1 MRTAAL
7 WGQVP
12 LLLEEADGISCLHGG
27 LEGARRVGAIY
38 LRNLGTGGELTLRG
52 FGQVGSGR
60 HAVGVRQLVFHANHT
75 CSLEANS
82 GNDGK
87 NQEKQKEDDKCANEA
102 VIGNSGDTDLTQKYE
117 SRNGSRDPPPQL
129 CAWL

>member
-1 MRTAAL
+1 M
-7 WGQVP
+7 
-12 LLLEEADGISCLHGG
+12 
-27 LEGARRVGAIY
+27 
-38 LRNLGTGGELTLRG
+38 RG

-60 HAVGVRQLVFHANHT
+60 QAVGIRQLVFHANHA
-75 CSLEANS
+75 CSLEPNS
-82 GNDGK
+82 GNDSK

-102 VIGNSGDTDLTQKYE
+102 VVGNSGDTDLTQKYE